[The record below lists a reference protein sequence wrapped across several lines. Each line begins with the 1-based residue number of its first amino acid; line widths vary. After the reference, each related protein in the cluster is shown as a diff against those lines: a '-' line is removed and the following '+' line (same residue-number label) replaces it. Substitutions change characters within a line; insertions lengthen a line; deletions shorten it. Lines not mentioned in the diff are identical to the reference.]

1 MTSLNGTLDS
11 NEREE
16 RFNSTGDRRDLV
28 IEKSGKRPWLDL
40 TNVSVQRALFMAG
53 VCGSLA
59 RT

>member
-40 TNVSVQRALFMAG
+40 TNVSV
-53 VCGSLA
+53 
-59 RT
+59 